1 MKRGLRRLEARFEP
15 SEEVGLREEEGKLS
29 FELEESRPTWLG
41 AVERSKEEEIRPLL
55 GLEQW

>member
-1 MKRGLRRLEARFEP
+1 MEARFEP